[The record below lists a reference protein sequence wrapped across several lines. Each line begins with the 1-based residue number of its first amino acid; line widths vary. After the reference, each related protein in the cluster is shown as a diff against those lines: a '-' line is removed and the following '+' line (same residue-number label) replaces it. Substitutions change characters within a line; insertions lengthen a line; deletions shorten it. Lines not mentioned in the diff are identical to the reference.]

1 MDLNDLVKNPE
12 QIKGLITIL
21 QTLLDSQ
28 GPQADDTDGDEQP
41 KAAKKRSKNTTK
53 SIKKQQ
59 TNQREN
65 KFLSMPEKNLH
76 KEDTEIDKKL
86 QKLPPTPR
94 SRKFRPM
101 KATCRVCGRTENV
114 SPGYMTTEMDRYKC
128 NKCSGAAG

>member
-21 QTLLDSQ
+21 QSLLDSQ
-28 GPQADDTDGDEQP
+28 NEDVETETV
-41 KAAKKRSKNTTK
+41 KKSTKKTRAKKPK
-53 SIKKQQ
+53 S
-59 TNQREN
+59 NDREN

-86 QKLPPTPR
+86 HKLPPTPR
-94 SRKFRPM
+94 TRRFQTV
-101 KATCRVCGRTENV
+101 KATCRVCGRSETINP
-114 SPGYMTTEMDRYKC
+114 SYITTERDRYKC

>member
-28 GPQADDTDGDEQP
+28 GSQSDDTDEQP
-41 KAAKKRSKNTTK
+41 QPTKKRPRNTAK
-53 SIKKQQ
+53 STKKQK

-65 KFLSMPEKNLH
+65 KFLGMPEKNLH
-76 KEDTEIDKKL
+76 KEDTEIDRKL
-86 QKLPPTPR
+86 NKLPPTPR
-94 SRKFRPM
+94 TRRFQNI
-101 KATCRVCGRTENV
+101 KATCRVCGKTETINP
-114 SPGYMTTEMDRYKC
+114 SYMTMERDRYKC